1 MGMPRIK
8 RILVVCTGNS
18 CRSVMAKG
26 LLKKMLQDQ
35 GKEVLV
41 ISAGIAALPGLRPTR
56 ETIEVMA
63 RHSIDVSSHLTQ
75 RLTNDMVEAAELVLV
90 MERIHREEILN
101 RIPHAKKK
109 VFLLREYAGAPSNYA
124 ADIEV
129 PDPIAKPMDVY
140 DSCFQMIQ
148 DAMEKVVKKL

>member
-1 MGMPRIK
+1 MGMPGAK

-26 LLKKMLQDQ
+26 LLKKMLQDH
-35 GKEVLV
+35 GKSAMVV
-41 ISAGIAALPGLRPTR
+41 SAGIAALPGLRPTR
-56 ETIEVMA
+56 ETMDVMA
-63 RHSIDVSSHLTQ
+63 RHDIDVSTHLTQ
-75 RLTNDMVEAAELVLV
+75 RLTNDMVESADLVLV

-109 VFLLREYAGAPSNYA
+109 VFLLREYAGAASGHA

-129 PDPIAKPMDVY
+129 PDPIAKPIDVY
-140 DSCFQMIQ
+140 ESCFEMIEAAV
-148 DAMEKVVKKL
+148 DKVVEKI

>member
-1 MGMPRIK
+1 MAEMR
-8 RILVVCTGNS
+8 RLLVVCTGNS

-26 LLKKMLQDQ
+26 LLKKVLQDQ
-35 GKEVLV
+35 GKEFMV

-63 RHSIDVSSHLTQ
+63 RHHIDVTAHLTQ
-75 RLTNDMVEAAELVLV
+75 RLTNDMVESADLVLV
-90 MERIHREEILN
+90 MERIHKQEILN
-101 RIPHAKKK
+101 RLPNAKKK

-140 DSCFQMIQ
+140 ESCFQLIQ
-148 DAMEKVVKKL
+148 EAVEKVVKKL

>member
-1 MGMPRIK
+1 MSRIK

-63 RHSIDVSSHLTQ
+63 RVFF
-75 RLTNDMVEAAELVLV
+75 
-90 MERIHREEILN
+90 MEPGRWLKR
-101 RIPHAKKK
+101 
-109 VFLLREYAGAPSNYA
+109 GT
-124 ADIEV
+124 
-129 PDPIAKPMDVY
+129 
-140 DSCFQMIQ
+140 
-148 DAMEKVVKKL
+148 